1 MKRLFVFISC
11 FVIAMTIT
19 GCKPSVE
26 RNIDKLE
33 MIVERAEL
41 RCDTYSEYDWEKA
54 IYRFGRVIEAINSN
68 KKLTPEQ
75 FDEVGRITERMNNV
89 TTKYNVG
96 AVMDDVNNLEE
107 FHEETKDTNNDFEEL
122 FEATINDSTI
132 DLNDKPSE

>member
-1 MKRLFVFISC
+1 MKRLVVFISC
-11 FVIAMTIT
+11 FVIIAMTIT

-41 RCDTYSEYDWEKA
+41 RGDTYSEYDWGKVA
-54 IYRFGRVIEAINSN
+54 YRFGRVMEAINS
-68 KKLTPEQ
+68 KKLTPDQ
-75 FDEVGRITERMNNV
+75 FKEVGRMIERMNIV

-107 FHEETKDTNNDFEEL
+107 FHEETKDTINVFEEL
-122 FEATINDSTI
+122 FEATINDSTM
-132 DLNDKPSE
+132 DLNDKLSE